1 MKKETRIVR
10 AYNEAKEDSKKA
22 YNEYKA
28 YCENV
33 KKNFSGDERD
43 LHYLLNSGDA
53 YDKDRETFFKER
65 ELAELVEEA
74 KILHEM
80 KAQAEKQ
87 MNGAEIPSPENRV
100 DIKLTPVSVQMLDD
114 YDIVN
119 HLYTTEDYKYIC
131 NRLSELED

>member
-10 AYNEAKEDSKKA
+10 AYNEAKEASQKA
-22 YNEYKA
+22 YKEYKA

-74 KILHEM
+74 EILHEM

-119 HLYTTEDYKYIC
+119 HLYTTEDYEYIC

>member
-1 MKKETRIVR
+1 MKKETKIVR
-10 AYNEAKEDSKKA
+10 AYNEAKEASQKA
-22 YNEYKA
+22 YKEYKA

-53 YDKDRETFFKER
+53 FDKNRETFYEEFW
-65 ELAELVEEA
+65 LAELVEEA

-80 KAQAEKQ
+80 KTQAEKQ
-87 MNGAEIPSPENRV
+87 MNGTEIPAPEKQV
-100 DIKLTPVSVQMLDD
+100 DIELTPVSVQMLDD

-119 HLYTTEDYKYIC
+119 HLYTAKDYEYIC